1 MMAFVP
7 RKGNVQKGMA
17 KVDNGDN
24 KGKKESSEKEDNVV
38 KEDDNE
44 QYAMKNQTIK
54 ISEHNQT
61 RFRHLFGDNDN
72 DDEDNDMVNQVTDTT
87 NNENANE
94 SESESENQKEPSS
107 VTMFMKDLIGSD
119 DFNKICN
126 DTLSSIDN
134 NIITDNNNNIIQ
146 EQLQQNENYPN
157 EFNQVYSLVKDIPQ
171 CDNDNNTN
179 EDNDNIQNDYQDED
193 PEHNATPIDELLQS
207 YSDTSISKAKKLSE
221 IQNDL
226 SQLVSQLYSSYDKD
240 KSTHILSL
248 YDKAQPNLSEK
259 DSKIINDEILKLCNN
274 DQDKYCN
281 FLDLFYKII
290 YHKYLLSN
298 QII

>member
-7 RKGNVQKGMA
+7 RKGNAQKGMA

-24 KGKKESSEKEDNVV
+24 KAKKESSEKEENVV
-38 KEDDNE
+38 KEDDND
-44 QYAMKNQTIK
+44 QYAMINKTIK
-54 ISEHNQT
+54 INEHNQT
-61 RFRHLFGDNDN
+61 RFRHLFGDDDDDEDNDN
-72 DDEDNDMVNQVTDTT
+72 DNDMVNQITDTT

-94 SESESENQKEPSS
+94 NESQKEPSS

-119 DFNKICN
+119 DFNKMCN
-126 DTLSSIDN
+126 DTVSSIDN
-134 NIITDNNNNIIQ
+134 NITIDNNNNIIQ

-171 CDNDNNTN
+171 CDTDNNNNN
-179 EDNDNIQNDYQDED
+179 EDIDNTQNDYQDEE

-226 SQLVSQLYSSYDKD
+226 SQLLSQLYSSYDKD
-240 KSTHILSL
+240 KSTYILSL

>member
-7 RKGNVQKGMA
+7 RKGNVQKGNV
-17 KVDNGDN
+17 KVDNGD
-24 KGKKESSEKEDNVV
+24 KAKKESSEKEENVV

-54 ISEHNQT
+54 INEHNQT
-61 RFRHLFGDNDN
+61 RFRHLFGDND
-72 DDEDNDMVNQVTDTT
+72 DDDEEDNDMVNQVTETT
-87 NNENANE
+87 NNENENE
-94 SESESENQKEPSS
+94 KNQKEPSS

-119 DFNKICN
+119 EFNKICN
-126 DTLSSIDN
+126 DTVSSIDN
-134 NIITDNNNNIIQ
+134 NITTDNNNNNIIQ
-146 EQLQQNENYPN
+146 EQLQQNEDYPN
-157 EFNQVYSLVKDIPQ
+157 EFNQVYSLVKDIPH
-171 CDNDNNTN
+171 CDNNDNNTN
-179 EDNDNIQNDYQDED
+179 EDIDITQHDYQDED
-193 PEHNATPIDELLQS
+193 PEHNATSIDELLQS

-226 SQLVSQLYSSYDKD
+226 SQLLSQLYSSYDKD

-259 DSKIINDEILKLCNN
+259 DSKVINDEILKLCNN